1 MNLLIFLLGLLMTG
15 CLQTRGQLAK
25 GGATLESQNA
35 QMDNRFYEIDKDF
48 RELYGKIENIE
59 NQVNQMAQNT
69 SKSSDEDPTEDSETL
84 VQLKSRVATLEEALL
99 ALDKKISNKSAK
111 VLNPKIGGSFAVFI
125 QGDRLYRQGKYGK
138 AIENFQ
144 KYRTTYPK
152 GKMYPLATMRIA
164 ESFDKLNMADEAKP
178 FYREVVEKYPVSK
191 VAQRASEKLKI
202 MQ

>member
-69 SKSSDEDPTEDSETL
+69 SKSSAEDPTEDSETL